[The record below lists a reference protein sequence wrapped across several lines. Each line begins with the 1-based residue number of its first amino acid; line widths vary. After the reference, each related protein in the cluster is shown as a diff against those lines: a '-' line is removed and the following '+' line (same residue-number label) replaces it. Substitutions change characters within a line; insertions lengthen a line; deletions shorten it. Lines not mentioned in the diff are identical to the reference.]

1 MIKKIIYKFNWLCL
15 ILLAVCTLAGCHPPE
30 SAPPEEYLLRVGT
43 GVMSVFDFKKELEIA
58 TTAYP
63 MDIIKDEAKYREVK
77 FQVLNQMIERM
88 ILLERA
94 KELQIEVSDPELE
107 TAIAGMKTGYPEGEF
122 EKTLLESAV
131 SYEFWKKELKVRM
144 IMEKVVARELG
155 DSIQIDPDDIAK
167 YHEEHQGQEDSE
179 SEKETDQAVTKQV
192 YRQKTEDAYQSWI
205 KGLQEKYTIDINQA
219 RWKEIA
225 G

>member
-1 MIKKIIYKFNWLCL
+1 MMKKMLYKFEWLSL
-15 ILLAVCTLAGCHPPE
+15 VLLAVWALGCHPPE

-43 GVMSVFDFKKELEIA
+43 GVMTVFDFKKELEIA

-63 MDIIKDEAKYREVK
+63 MDIIKDPAKFREVK

-107 TAIAGMKTGYPEGEF
+107 TAVAGMKAGYPEGEF

-131 SYEFWKKELKVRM
+131 SYEFWKRELKVRM

-155 DSIQIDPDDIAK
+155 DKVQISPDDIAK
-167 YHEEHQGQEDSE
+167 YHEENQGQEDSE
-179 SEKETDQAVTKQV
+179 SGKETERTVTKQV